1 MPASLGKQYNS
12 LITEIAEIYESA
24 LNEGNANWNTAV
36 LVSNWKIGE
45 KIVKVE
51 QGNKDRAAY
60 GEQIIKQLSK
70 DLNQKYGK
78 GFSARNLAYMR
89 SFYQVYKLKALKP
102 AISWTNYRQLLGIED
117 KKIRDNLETRI
128 IKENLNSI
136 EVQKLVKDLNKP
148 RENENTSN
156 LEQNTAK
163 NLLKRPTLELFRYR
177 VSGNFSLNF
186 ARAVQN
192 VDLGFRVKYVLDD
205 KLKLD
210 KFKPGSIV
218 TVEKSMRGFELKK
231 STSVRELFTYKAYLN
246 RIIDGDT
253 MIVHIDLGFSV
264 FIEQRLRLRGL
275 DAPELSEK
283 GGQASKRLIE
293 SSLKDSP
300 FLIIKTHGTDLYD
313 RYLVDVFF
321 LPNEWSEEKII
332 NEGNHL
338 NNRLLEEGLAE
349 RI

>member
-1 MPASLGKQYNS
+1 M
-12 LITEIAEIYESA
+12 EISNIYETA
-24 LNEGNANWNTAV
+24 LNDGSENWNRSLLT
-36 LVSNWKIGE
+36 SNWKIGE
-45 KIVKVE
+45 RIFTEE
-51 QGNKDRAAY
+51 QGGNERAPY
-60 GEQIIKQLSK
+60 GNQVLKQLST
-70 DLNQKYGK
+70 DLNRKYSR
-78 GFSARNLAYMR
+78 GFSMRNLAYMR
-89 SFYQVYKLKALKP
+89 SFYQTYNLQKIKP
-102 AISWTNYRQLLGIED
+102 AISWSNYRLLLTVDDIELRKTLENQIMKEGLTSLELQNLIKRKTKRFVKQD
-117 KKIRDNLETRI
+117 KANE
-128 IKENLNSI
+128 S
-136 EVQKLVKDLNKP
+136 QKH
-148 RENENTSN
+148 
-156 LEQNTAK
+156 
-163 NLLKRPTLELFRYR
+163 LLKRPTLGLFTYR
-177 VSGNFSLNF
+177 IALGGSLNS
-186 ARAVQN
+186 AHAVQN
-192 VDLGFRVKYVLDD
+192 IDLGFRVKYELDD

-218 TVEKSMRGFELKK
+218 TVEKTKRGFQIKK
-231 STSVRELFTYKAYLN
+231 SASVRELFTYKAYLN

-275 DAPELSEK
+275 DSPELSEK

-313 RYLVDVFF
+313 RYLVDVFY

>member
-1 MPASLGKQYNS
+1 MPTSLGKQYKT
-12 LITEIAEIYESA
+12 LIMEISNIYETA
-24 LNEGNANWNTAV
+24 LNDGSENWNRSLLT
-36 LVSNWKIGE
+36 SNWKIGE
-45 KIVKVE
+45 RIFTEE
-51 QGNKDRAAY
+51 QGGKERAAY
-60 GEQIIKQLSK
+60 GDQVLKQLST
-70 DLNQKYGK
+70 DLNRKYSR
-78 GFSARNLAYMR
+78 GFSMSNLAYMR
-89 SFYQVYKLKALKP
+89 SFYQSYNLQKIKP
-102 AISWTNYRQLLGIED
+102 AISWSNYRLLLSIDNIELRKTLENQIMKEGLTSLELQNLIKRNTKRFVKQD
-117 KKIRDNLETRI
+117 KANE
-128 IKENLNSI
+128 S
-136 EVQKLVKDLNKP
+136 QKY
-148 RENENTSN
+148 
-156 LEQNTAK
+156 
-163 NLLKRPTLELFRYR
+163 LLKRPTLGLFTYR
-177 VSGNFSLNF
+177 IALGGSLNS
-186 ARAVQN
+186 AHAVQN
-192 VDLGFRVKYVLDD
+192 IDLGFRVKYELDD